1 MTSRF
6 QILAIVFLPV
16 AAGWLSGC
24 GEAERP
30 RFVPA
35 AGNPQSTPPT
45 SRPPGD
51 GASREGAI
59 PKNIPMH

>member
-1 MTSRF
+1 MIRP
-6 QILAIVFLPV
+6 IALMLLLLPP
-16 AAGWLSGC
+16 LSGC

-35 AGNPQSTPPT
+35 AGDAVAAPPADR
-45 SRPPGD
+45 RPAG
-51 GASREGAI
+51 GAARSGAI

>member
-1 MTSRF
+1 MTRAIAW
-6 QILAIVFLPV
+6 ILPLMILP
-16 AAGWLSGC
+16 LSGC

-35 AGNPQSTPPT
+35 SNVVPT
-45 SRPPGD
+45 
-51 GASREGAI
+51 ASADDRRAPDRADRGGAI

>member
-1 MTSRF
+1 MTRVIAW
-6 QILAIVFLPV
+6 ILPLMIPFF
-16 AAGWLSGC
+16 WGC

-35 AGNPQSTPPT
+35 TRVAPASSTDDRRTPDRT
-45 SRPPGD
+45 DRD
-51 GASREGAI
+51 GAI

>member
-1 MTSRF
+1 MMARASF
-6 QILAIVFLPV
+6 LLVILL
-16 AAGWLSGC
+16 LSGC

-35 AGNPQSTPPT
+35 NGDAPASSTADRG
-45 SRPPGD
+45 SRD
-51 GASREGAI
+51 KASGEVVI

>member
-1 MTSRF
+1 MRRNFVLSLSL
-6 QILAIVFLPV
+6 LATL
-16 AAGWLSGC
+16 AGC

-35 AGNPQSTPPT
+35 SPDAPRSTAVAGR
-45 SRPPGD
+45 RPAGE
-51 GASREGAI
+51 ASREVVV